1 MLLLT
6 HGYFLAQDKKE
17 QQIMKPYPPL
27 GILSIS
33 AFLHQHHISNTL
45 FDTTFS
51 SKSDLE
57 SYLVKNK
64 PEIVALYTNIITKLN
79 VLSIIKFIRSSKEL
93 LNTIIILGGPDITY
107 NIENYLNN
115 NIDFLV
121 IGEGEQTMLELVN
134 AIRLDTDITKVDGI
148 AFKKQNK
155 IIQNR
160 HREKIKDISTLPH
173 PNRKGIDLQKYLDVW
188 SENHGK
194 NAISVSTQ
202 RGCPYTCKWCSTA
215 VYGQSYRRRSAKSVV
230 EELVWIKQ
238 NYKPDTIWFVDD
250 VFTVSHK
257 WIQDFYLEMKKYKL
271 KISFECITRAERLND
286 EILQFLKEIGCF
298 RIWIGAES
306 GSQRIIDNMDRRVD
320 IEVVK
325 SVIQKTNEIGI
336 ESGTFIMVGYPGENE
351 SDINK
356 TIQYLKD
363 ANPTHYTI
371 TIAYP
376 IKGTSLYLEIEDKI
390 IGIPNWET
398 STDRDI
404 DFRRTYSRKF
414 YDYAVIRIINEV
426 NQHREKQKG
435 NHMNSLKLK
444 TKSIV
449 ANLLMKVYT

>member
-1 MLLLT
+1 
-6 HGYFLAQDKKE
+6 
-17 QQIMKPYPPL
+17 
-27 GILSIS
+27 
-33 AFLHQHHISNTL
+33 
-45 FDTTFS
+45 
-51 SKSDLE
+51 
-57 SYLVKNK
+57 
-64 PEIVALYTNIITKLN
+64 
-79 VLSIIKFIRSSKEL
+79 
-93 LNTIIILGGPDITY
+93 
-107 NIENYLNN
+107 
-115 NIDFLV
+115 
-121 IGEGEQTMLELVN
+121 
-134 AIRLDTDITKVDGI
+134 
-148 AFKKQNK
+148 
-155 IIQNR
+155 
-160 HREKIKDISTLPH
+160 
-173 PNRKGIDLQKYLDVW
+173 
-188 SENHGK
+188 
-194 NAISVSTQ
+194 
-202 RGCPYTCKWCSTA
+202 
-215 VYGQSYRRRSAKSVV
+215 
-230 EELVWIKQ
+230 
-238 NYKPDTIWFVDD
+238 
-250 VFTVSHK
+250 
-257 WIQDFYLEMKKYKL
+257 
-271 KISFECITRAERLND
+271 
-286 EILQFLKEIGCF
+286 
-298 RIWIGAES
+298 
-306 GSQRIIDNMDRRVD
+306 MDRRVD